1 MSSYQQRP
9 KPANIED
16 RDEAQATLETLLE
29 EDSDITWVQFRYR
42 VIRGGAGLAR
52 SEELAGTKGVDRDL
66 SSLTLEEVGS
76 NGIAELRGELPPHEV
91 AYVLYNNTKGTRR
104 EDAIR
109 REQRLRDGSCWRR
122 FFALQNRVVKRFVR
136 EHLHFWAAL
145 VETNAKEVEC
155 KRLLGL
161 THHLNIYVP
170 EGAPTHD
177 PVKTVEFICK
187 ASPPI
192 NGVYIRALEKLFDM
206 AEDPE
211 YTVLQATGEVAK
223 HLEKLHAAN
232 LAKAAEEERLKQ
244 EKIRQRRVQQKK
256 REAMLAAAKAAAERH
271 ADKFKAKRTK
281 GRGARGFAA
290 GSEKP
295 GELELDGLGDV
306 PVDQTSVVSMN
317 SARRSEAEFTEF
329 SDEIFD
335 DESLWDDSTLDA
347 RSTVSNR
354 ESPLQSPTSRMS
366 RGTLVRKSES
376 FASSPLKSPERRG
389 NADSP
394 LQSPLQ
400 RDSMIGLPP
409 VPGGLAEEV
418 SSNFSNSLKT
428 AGLADEDQSLGQF
441 SREFDGMEWDDANFD
456 DRQEAVDAY
465 FQWTIEEEARRLAIV
480 MERSAL
486 TMQALARGYRDRQ
499 RVRRLKA
506 AANDYWDE
514 KHLKARYHHVIVVLA
529 WTPESTSMAMREM
542 PLYHVRD
549 VLDLLNDAACASQET
564 KQQELLALVEA
575 TSTADGKD
583 GVLLPISLQVSMASV
598 RSMQTSTNDE
608 SGLQVLEGMLAE
620 QKKEKDSL
628 PWIPN
633 VVHRAKTQERTTPI
647 WVAKTI
653 AVNYFGG
660 DADSDDSDDAG
671 DAFVVQFGEQEL
683 YQELLK
689 KYGSFLDLPGDSR
702 TEPRD
707 TLEWRR
713 AWAERLETKS
723 LCMAR
728 AKHRAQRDILRRRKG
743 FAGHALKPSR
753 QRSRMLKDVDDE
765 QDVCNAILTAAQP
778 RVSDLKHKFLH
789 KAWWTLTFPTRDR
802 QVKMNSHR
810 WRRPCMRTWI
820 VLPQA
825 GIFWVV
831 RRALCGAHAILLP
844 AHERHADAGA

>member
-76 NGIAELRGELPPHEV
+76 NGIAELREELPPHEV

-104 EDAIR
+104 EDVIR
-109 REQRLRDGSCWRR
+109 REQQLRDGSCWRR
-122 FFALQNRVVKRFVR
+122 FFALQNFVIKRFVR

-170 EGAPTHD
+170 GGAPTHD

-223 HLEKLHAAN
+223 HLEKLHAAD

-244 EKIRQRRVQQKK
+244 EKVRQRRIQQKK
-256 REAMLAAAKAAAERH
+256 REAVLAAQKAAAERH
-271 ADKFKAKRTK
+271 AEKFKGKATKR
-281 GRGARGFAA
+281 RGARGFAA

-295 GELELDGLGDV
+295 DELELDGLVDV
-306 PVDQTSVVSMN
+306 PGDQTSVVSIN
-317 SARRSEAEFTEF
+317 SARRSETQFTEF
-329 SDEIFD
+329 SDETFD
-335 DESLWDDSTLDA
+335 DEFLWDDSTLDA
-347 RSTVSNR
+347 RSMVSNR

-366 RGTLVRKSES
+366 RGTSVRKQDS
-376 FASSPLKSPERRG
+376 FASSPLRSPERKG
-389 NADSP
+389 NLDSP

-400 RDSMIGLPP
+400 RGESMIGLPP

-418 SSNFSNSLKT
+418 SSSFSRSLKT
-428 AGLADEDQSLGQF
+428 AGLADDDQSLGQF
-441 SREFDGMEWDDANFD
+441 SREFDGMEWDEANFE
-456 DRQEAVDAY
+456 DRQEAEDAY

-514 KHLKARYHHVIVVLA
+514 KLLKARYHHVIVVLV
-529 WTPESTSMAMREM
+529 WTPESTSIAMREM

-549 VLDLLNDAACASQET
+549 VLDLLNDAASASQEA
-564 KQQELLALVEA
+564 KQQEQLALVGA

-583 GVLLPISLQVSMASV
+583 GVLLPVSLQESMASV
-598 RSMQTSTNDE
+598 TSMQSSTNNE
-608 SGLQVLEGMLAE
+608 SGLQVLEGMLAQ
-620 QKKEKDSL
+620 QKKEKESL
-628 PWIPN
+628 PLIPN

-660 DADSDDSDDAG
+660 DADSDDSDDA
-671 DAFVVQFGEQEL
+671 FVVHFGEQEL
-683 YQELLK
+683 YQELLN
-689 KYGSFLDLPGDSR
+689 KYGSFLELPGDSR

-723 LCMAR
+723 LRMAR
-728 AKHRAQRDILRRRKG
+728 AKHRAQRDILRRRKLL
-743 FAGHALKPSR
+743 AGHALKPSR
-753 QRSRMLKDVDDE
+753 QRSRMLKDVDDK

-789 KAWWTLTFPTRDR
+789 KAWWTITFPTRDR
-802 QVKMNSHR
+802 QVK
-810 WRRPCMRTWI
+810 
-820 VLPQA
+820 
-825 GIFWVV
+825 
-831 RRALCGAHAILLP
+831 
-844 AHERHADAGA
+844 